1 MILLN
6 RLIASFQKRRLE
18 AELDQELRFH
28 FEMETAEN
36 ERRGMSA
43 EDARM
48 PRGGASAASRGPK
61 RSGAITVF

>member
-18 AELDQELRFH
+18 AELDEELRFH

-43 EDARM
+43 EGCQECRAAEL
-48 PRGGASAASRGPK
+48 RGCPEDQRGV
-61 RSGAITVF
+61 A